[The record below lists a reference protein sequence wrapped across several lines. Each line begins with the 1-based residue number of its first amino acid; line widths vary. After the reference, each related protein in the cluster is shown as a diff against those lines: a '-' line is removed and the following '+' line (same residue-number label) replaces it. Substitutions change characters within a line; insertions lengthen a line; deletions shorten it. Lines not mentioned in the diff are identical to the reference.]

1 MTERIDRFLAVSQ
14 PATPCLVVDLD
25 VVRQSYETL
34 QRLLPLRGLAVATAP
49 DVGALPVDDDALATI
64 DVPALV
70 VHCEDDQIV
79 PLAATAPRTASM
91 LGDATLKIYPGGSH
105 GLIGEFEA
113 QFNHDL
119 LNFIKA

>member
-1 MTERIDRFLAVSQ
+1 
-14 PATPCLVVDLD
+14 
-25 VVRQSYETL
+25 
-34 QRLLPLRGLAVATAP
+34 
-49 DVGALPVDDDALATI
+49 
-64 DVPALV
+64 

-79 PLAATAPRTASM
+79 PLAATAPRTAS
-91 LGDATLKIYPGGSH
+91 LLSDATLKIYPGGSH

>member
-1 MTERIDRFLAVSQ
+1 MQVGLKAAYDGVAQFSESEFADDLAMT
-14 PATPCLVVDLD
+14 
-25 VVRQSYETL
+25 
-34 QRLLPLRGLAVATAP
+34 
-49 DVGALPVDDDALATI
+49 
-64 DVPALV
+64 DVPVLV

-91 LGDATLKIYPGGSH
+91 LSDATLKIYPGGSH